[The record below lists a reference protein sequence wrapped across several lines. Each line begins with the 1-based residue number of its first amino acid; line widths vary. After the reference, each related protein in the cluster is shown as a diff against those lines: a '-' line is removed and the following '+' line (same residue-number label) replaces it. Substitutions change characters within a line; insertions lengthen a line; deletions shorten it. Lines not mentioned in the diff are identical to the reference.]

1 MDRVAELA
9 GWNVLA
15 LRPSA
20 ECASLRRRLAA
31 LGARLHCAAPWRIA
45 PLTDCAAQ
53 LSQALGAALWVV
65 TSPNAVRCA
74 ARIADLGGFGGLAL
88 AVGPGTRRALQRAGV
103 RSVRTP
109 ERAYRSEGLLELD
122 ELRAAPELFLL
133 TGEGGRGLLDR
144 ELAARGTR
152 VHRVDL
158 YRREARSWNPSRLRS
173 IERMGAPRVL
183 LLSSVSA
190 IQGGAALHRALRG
203 FPVIAASERIALAA
217 AEAGLQVV
225 AVAAS
230 AAPDSLLDALCR
242 HAKRGPIR

>member
-53 LSQALGAALWVV
+53 LRQALGAALWVV

-74 ARIADLGGFGGLAL
+74 ARMADLGDFGGLAL
-88 AVGPGTRRALQRAGV
+88 AVGPGTRSALQRAGV
-103 RSVRTP
+103 RRVLMP
-109 ERAYRSEGLLELD
+109 EGAHRSEGLLALD
-122 ELRAAPELFLL
+122 PLRAAPELFLL

-144 ELAARGTR
+144 DLAARGTR
-152 VHRVDL
+152 VRRVNL
-158 YRREARSWNPSRLRS
+158 YRRQARGWSPARLRG
-173 IERMGAPRVL
+173 IERLGRPRAV

-190 IQGGAALHRALRG
+190 IQGEFALHRTLRD
-203 FPVIAASERIALAA
+203 FAAIAASERIALAA
-217 AEAGLQVV
+217 TQAGLDVV
-225 AVAAS
+225 AVAGS
-230 AAPDSLLDALCR
+230 AAPDRLLDALCR